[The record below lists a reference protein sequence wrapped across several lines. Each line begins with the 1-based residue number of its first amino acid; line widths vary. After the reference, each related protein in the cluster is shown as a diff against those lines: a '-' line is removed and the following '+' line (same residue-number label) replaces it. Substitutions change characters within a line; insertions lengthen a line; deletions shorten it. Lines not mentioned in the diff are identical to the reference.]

1 MKNLSYVAN
10 EITRGRNLNENIIKF
25 GNGLATMYNGLGYIK
40 LVMNYYTLAEL
51 SAEQNFDKNG
61 SVRKLQTMIGR
72 VAALVNKLIESGD
85 VIDTDEIESIRNEII
100 AEMELTTG
108 IVDHLRIYEYILN
121 RVEYR
126 FDEGEFDEDYYNS
139 RFTNDLM
146 HYILSDKDN
155 VVING
160 KIAEV
165 VTQLPM
171 RLTKNSFIEHVH
183 DAFTLYKGAYVSTVR
198 DFVYNL
204 STVAML
210 PELKGL
216 EEEFEQ
222 VSEILNT
229 LKSADYKSITANEY
243 KRLADLLAIATTEME
258 ATADI
263 YLMLAT
269 VVNDL
274 YTVILTRGSAFEDV
288 EEVERAK
295 RALAKINASLND
307 NTEPADDEM
316 MDIFAGFEGKQEKIA
331 MSVDSCDFA
340 VEYVLSGCGRELE
353 ETSMTGTYE
362 GLTKVLKLQ
371 SGSTFVS
378 LNDDK
383 NEQVIDDDALEAE
396 FNSFAQEITESF
408 KNNAQIVNRAI
419 MANVLGQLPVFFNSV
434 DEIQGYINVA
444 LMQCGDVAE
453 RKACVEILN
462 MVMENR

>member
-1 MKNLSYVAN
+1 
-10 EITRGRNLNENIIKF
+10 
-25 GNGLATMYNGLGYIK
+25 
-40 LVMNYYTLAEL
+40 
-51 SAEQNFDKNG
+51 
-61 SVRKLQTMIGR
+61 
-72 VAALVNKLIESGD
+72 
-85 VIDTDEIESIRNEII
+85 
-100 AEMELTTG
+100 
-108 IVDHLRIYEYILN
+108 EYILN

-183 DAFTLYKGAYVSTVR
+183 DAFTLYKGAYVTTVK

-210 PELKGL
+210 PELKGAS
-216 EEEFEQ
+216 EEFEQ

-229 LKSADYKSITANEY
+229 LKSADYKSITADEY
-243 KRLADLLAIATTEME
+243 KRLADLLAIATSEME

-274 YTVILTRGSAFEDV
+274 YTVILTRSSAFEDV
-288 EEVERAK
+288 EEVEKAK
-295 RALAKINASLND
+295 RALVKINASLND
-307 NTEPADDEM
+307 HTEPADDEM
-316 MDIFAGFEGKQEKIA
+316 MDIFSSFEGKQEKIA

-340 VEYVLSGCGRELE
+340 VEYVLSGCQQALCD
-353 ETSMTGTYE
+353 TSMTCTYE
-362 GLTKVLKLQ
+362 NLAKVLKLQ

-378 LNDDK
+378 LKDDK
-383 NEQVIDDDALEAE
+383 DETVIDDDALEEE
-396 FNSFAQEITESF
+396 FNAFAEKITESF
-408 KNNAQIVNRAI
+408 KNNAQIVNRAV